1 MTWSVVMFLA
11 VFIPVWL
18 AVMGSYLFFYGHV
31 APAALG
37 RWAGEEGYRILRRR
51 NANPIEWF
59 SLARGSGDVIY
70 RVWLQ
75 DKPKAELE
83 CLVRVGTGFW
93 FSLSVRGCPVQVV
106 RWEAGKEPLPP
117 PPPSDAMW
125 DRELD

>member
-1 MTWSVVMFLA
+1 L
-11 VFIPVWL
+11 
-18 AVMGSYLFFYGHV
+18 GSYTFFNWHV

-37 RWAGEEGYRILRRR
+37 RWAGEEGARILRRR

-75 DKPKAELE
+75 DKTEADRE

-93 FSLSVRGCPVQVV
+93 FSLSARRCPVQVM
-106 RWEAGKEPLPP
+106 RWEAGEEPLPP
-117 PPPSDAMW
+117 PSKPMW
-125 DRELD
+125 DGELD